1 MFTYVVELEILLR
14 KKTMKL
20 VLLIQIEY
28 NDSHLMWYMYLC
40 LHIYD

>member
-28 NDSHLMWYMYLC
+28 NDSHLM
-40 LHIYD
+40 